1 MAVSTRSKESTTRT
15 HAPMRRRATMD
26 VITLL
31 KNDHREVKEMF
42 ERAERLG
49 ERAGRQRGKLGE
61 QICKALRLHSQF
73 EQEEFYPRFRDR
85 AEDHEEREQLLEA
98 LEEHGIVDRLV
109 SEIEGMDASDERYEA
124 KLMVVIESVRHHIK
138 EEEREM
144 FPMARELFEKAE
156 LAEMGERFVEAK
168 RREKMPDR

>member
-1 MAVSTRSKESTTRT
+1 MAIATRSKTRRT
-15 HAPMRRRATMD
+15 HAPARRSGGMD

-42 ERAERLG
+42 DRAERLG
-49 ERAGRQRGKLGE
+49 ERAGQQRGRLGE
-61 QICKALRLHSQF
+61 QICKALEVHSKF
-73 EQEEFYPRFRDR
+73 EEEQFYPRFRER

-109 SEIEGMDASDERYEA
+109 NELKGMDASDERYEA
-124 KLMVVIESVRHHIK
+124 KLTVVMESARHHIK

-144 FPMARELFEKAE
+144 FPMVRELFEREE
-156 LAEMGERFVEAK
+156 LMELGERFMEAK
-168 RREKMPDR
+168 RSAKMPVR

>member
-1 MAVSTRSKESTTRT
+1 V
-15 HAPMRRRATMD
+15 RRRAAMD
-26 VITLL
+26 VIMLL

-49 ERAGRQRGKLGE
+49 ERAGQQRGKLGG
-61 QICKALRLHSQF
+61 QICKALQLHSQF
-73 EQEEFYPRFRDR
+73 EQEEFYPRFREH
-85 AEDHEEREQLLEA
+85 AEDHEERERLLEA

-109 SEIEGMDASDERYEA
+109 SELEGMDASDERYEA

-144 FPMARELFEKAE
+144 FPMARELFEREE
-156 LAEMGERFVEAK
+156 LAEMGERFMEAK
-168 RREKMPDR
+168 RREKMPVR